1 MMDIR
6 PQFLLLDTNVW
17 LDFFDG
23 NSSRSHDASR
33 LLERC
38 IELDITLLF
47 AVESVKDVYYLLRQS
62 LKRRAR
68 DAHGTLS
75 DTDVRAASRYAVA
88 CVDTLAEVGC
98 AVGTGASDAWLARRY
113 LQLHDDLEDTLMIAA
128 AQRAQADCLITS
140 NDKLLRHAP
149 VATLSVSDMLQLLG
163 KCGAN
168 PAARRVRATPT

>member
-47 AVESVKDVYYLLRQS
+47 AVESVKNVYYLLRQS

-75 DTDVRAASRYAVA
+75 DTDVRAASRYAAA
-88 CVDTLAEVGC
+88 CVDTMAEVGC
-98 AVGTGASDAWLARRY
+98 AVGTDASDVWLPAASRRFG
-113 LQLHDDLEDTLMIAA
+113 
-128 AQRAQADCLITS
+128 
-140 NDKLLRHAP
+140 RHADDRR
-149 VATLSVSDMLQLLG
+149 S
-163 KCGAN
+163 
-168 PAARRVRATPT
+168 AARSGRLPDYQQ